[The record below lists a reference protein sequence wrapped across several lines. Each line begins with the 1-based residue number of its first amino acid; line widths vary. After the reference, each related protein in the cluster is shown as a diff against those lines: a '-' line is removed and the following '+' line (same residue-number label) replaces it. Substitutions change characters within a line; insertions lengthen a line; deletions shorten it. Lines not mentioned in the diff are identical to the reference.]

1 MCGVYGMVAL
11 GSACLSAPQAHEQ
24 MDRLLRHRG
33 PDGEGLLTTPRALI
47 GARRL
52 RIVDQRPLGDQPFAT
67 PDGKIWLVCNGEIYN
82 HATLRRRF
90 PRYAYR
96 SRSDVE
102 VILPLY
108 LSKGRNGLEQL
119 DGMFALA
126 LWDERQRRLILARD
140 RAGEKPLFYFR
151 NGDEIVFASEVQAL
165 LSHPAAPRNLD
176 HTAFRHYCTL
186 GYVIEPR
193 TMFAGI
199 RKVEAGTIHVFEA
212 GHHSVTRYWTPP
224 AEEAAD
230 LPDETVTRQLNR
242 LIERAVVRQARAD
255 VPVGVFC
262 SGGIDSSL
270 ITAMAARRF
279 GPNAIRLFTVGF
291 TDRSYNETAWA
302 ASLARRL
309 GAPHTTVLADEPA
322 LGEALA
328 AITGSIAEPV
338 ADPAALPTYLLSR
351 AARQSVRVVLS
362 GEGADELFGGYPTY
376 LGHRW
381 APAFQALPPVARR
394 VIRAAARRLPV
405 SPGKVPLEFLL
416 KRFVDSAD
424 QDWLTRHTAWFG
436 TSLTPDP
443 RYLQSAARLGNVT
456 RSGEPQDIVASA
468 MLLDYLTYLREGLLT
483 KIDRTTMLCSLEARA
498 PYLDR
503 ELTEF
508 AFRLSATHRLRNFTT
523 KWALTQVALRWL
535 PRRMVHRPKRGLSV
549 PIAHW
554 LNNGLRAEVDRVL
567 SPLRIRRAGLLHPPL
582 VGQLL
587 AEHRS
592 GRANHARAL
601 WTLFVFELW
610 RERWL
615 GD

>member
-1 MCGVYGMVAL
+1 MA
-11 GSACLSAPQAHEQ
+11 
-24 MDRLLRHRG
+24 
-33 PDGEGLLTTPRALI
+33 
-47 GARRL
+47 
-52 RIVDQRPLGDQPFAT
+52 DQPFAS
-67 PDGKIWLVCNGEIYN
+67 PDGKLWLVCNGEIYN
-82 HATLRRRF
+82 HSTLRRRF
-90 PRYAYR
+90 PRYPYR

-108 LSKGRNGLEQL
+108 LNKGCGGLDQL

-126 LWDERQRRLILARD
+126 LWDARRRLLILARD

-151 NGDEIVFASEVQAL
+151 KGNEIVFASEVQAL
-165 LSHPAAPRNLD
+165 LSHPAAPRSLD
-176 HTAFRHYCTL
+176 DTAFRHYCTL

-199 RKVEAGTIHVFEA
+199 RKVEAGTIHVFQA
-212 GHHSVTRYWTPP
+212 GHHSVTRYWSPP
-224 AEEAAD
+224 VARETD
-230 LPDETVTRQLNR
+230 LPDETVTAQLNE
-242 LIERAVVRQARAD
+242 LLEHAVVRQARAD

-270 ITAMAARRF
+270 IAAIAARRF
-279 GPNAIRLFTVGF
+279 GRDAVRLFTVGF
-291 TDRSYNETAWA
+291 ADRSYDETAWA

-309 GAPHTTVLADEPA
+309 GSPHTTVLVDESALAD
-322 LGEALA
+322 ALA
-328 AITGSIAEPV
+328 AIVGSVAEPL
-338 ADPAALPTYLLSR
+338 ADPAALPTYLLAR
-351 AARQSVRVVLS
+351 AARREVPVVLS

-376 LGHRW
+376 LGHKW

-394 VIRAAARRLPV
+394 GLRGLVRRLPV
-405 SPGKVPLEFLL
+405 SAGKVPLEFLL
-416 KRFVDSAD
+416 KRFVDWAD
-424 QDWLTRHTAWFG
+424 SDWLTRHTAWFG
-436 TSLTPDP
+436 TSLTPTP
-443 RYLQSAARLGNVT
+443 GYLRSATRLGDT
-456 RSGEPQDIVASA
+456 TYSEETQDVIASA

-503 ELTEF
+503 ALTEF
-508 AFRLSATHRLRNFTT
+508 AFGLPVKRRLRSFTT
-523 KWALTQVALRWL
+523 KWALAQVALRWL
-535 PRRMVHRPKRGLSV
+535 PRRIVYRRKRGLSV
-549 PIAHW
+549 PIARW
-554 LNNGLRAEVDRVL
+554 LNGGLRTEVDRVL
-567 SPLRIRRAGLLHPPL
+567 SPRRLRRTGLSHPAT